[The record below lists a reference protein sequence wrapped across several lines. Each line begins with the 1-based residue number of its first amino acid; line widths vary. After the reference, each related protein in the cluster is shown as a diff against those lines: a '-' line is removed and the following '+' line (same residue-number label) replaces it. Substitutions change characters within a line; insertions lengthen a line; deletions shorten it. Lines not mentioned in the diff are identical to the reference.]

1 MMTRSPPRR
10 MAARRVMFSRV
21 PDARRDILPFLK
33 TPIII
38 NLEPDRVEA
47 CCRLL
52 PGIGRASSVGLAT
65 DVWVLVLISE
75 VEAQVVHHISDV
87 LNDVGTL
94 VEIASSSA
102 AAENLELGDIVWMG
116 SGGKAS
122 KDALVGKEVR
132 AAADRQEGPLA
143 DGVFLLQLGEGGNE
157 A

>member
-33 TPIII
+33 MPIVSPV
-38 NLEPDRVEA
+38 PDRVEA
-47 CCRLL
+47 CCQLL
-52 PGIGRASSVGLAT
+52 PRIGRASSVGLAT
-65 DVWVLVLISE
+65 NVWVLVLVSE

-102 AAENLELGDIVWMG
+102 AAENLELGDIVWVG

-122 KDALVGKEVR
+122 KDALVGEEMG

-143 DGVFLLQLGEGGNE
+143 DGVLLLQLGEGPNKT
-157 A
+157 